1 MQDYLVRRLLALTP
15 TSLFASLIVFVT
27 VRLIPGNVIDLMLSQ
42 NDISA
47 DKFSSEQL
55 ISALGLE
62 KPMWE
67 QSARRMGGILLAR
80 VRVTFE
86 LGLLALAPG
95 PCLTVVVYA
104 TNMFGDALCDLFDP
118 RHARFALILA
128 GGDPA
133 GQD

>member
-1 MQDYLVRRLLALTP
+1 MQAYLVHRLLALIP
-15 TSLFASLIVFVT
+15 TLLFASLIVFVT

-42 NDISA
+42 YDISA

-55 ISALGLE
+55 ISALGLG
-62 KPMWE
+62 KPIWE

-80 VRVTFE
+80 VPVTIE

-95 PCLTVVVYA
+95 LCLSVVVYA